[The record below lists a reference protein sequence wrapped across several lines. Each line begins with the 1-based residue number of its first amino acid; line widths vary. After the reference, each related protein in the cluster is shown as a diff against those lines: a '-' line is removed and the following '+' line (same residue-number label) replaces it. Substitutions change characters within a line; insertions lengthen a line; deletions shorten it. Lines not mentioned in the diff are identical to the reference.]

1 MVKKIAK
8 QENETKLQKDVRN
21 IINQY
26 GKDYDDTGIEGFL
39 KDLFYGGCQSGIVGE
54 LIYYNDTCKFYEKHK
69 KDISDLLK
77 DTLSNYMEKSTRLD
91 IFGDKWDIMDPLCL
105 DGENQNLLA
114 WFAFEETSRQ
124 FADSLNIEV

>member
-54 LIYYNDTCKFYEKHK
+54 LIYYNDTCKFYKKHK

-77 DTLSNYMEKSTRLD
+77 DTLSNYGRKATPLD
-91 IFGDKWDIMDPLCL
+91 IFGGKWDTKDPLCL

-124 FADSLNIEV
+124 FADSLEIAV